1 MRRAAGC
8 GRPWSPSA
16 FQPPGCGTPGSS
28 WSGDRSGSPAWSSFP
43 TPPAASS
50 AGSPEGPSLPTGL
63 PGSSPCPAPSR
74 CSDLGVSAPL
84 RRGQSSPRA
93 CSTGSPLPDGAFRR
107 SLPWVPRAAT
117 ASPPPSGAA
126 PASSS
131 PSTATTRAGRRRG
144 RACSPPPR
152 PRRFPPAALYGGT
165 LRPLAAPRRSP
176 AGSPAGSP
184 ARRSPIP
191 PLSPHRRRYARFTTG
206 SARPRLPIGNPHRS
220 FAAGTTPQEGD

>member
-8 GRPWSPSA
+8 GRPLSPSA
-16 FQPPGCGTPGSS
+16 SQPPGCGTAGCS
-28 WSGDRSGSPAWSSFP
+28 WSGDRSGSPAWS
-43 TPPAASS
+43 
-50 AGSPEGPSLPTGL
+50 SLPTGL

-107 SLPWVPRAAT
+107 SLPWAPRALT
-117 ASPPPSGAA
+117 ASPTPSGAA

-144 RACSPPPR
+144 RACSPSPR

-176 AGSPAGSP
+176 AGSPA
-184 ARRSPIP
+184 
-191 PLSPHRRRYARFTTG
+191 
-206 SARPRLPIGNPHRS
+206 RPRLPIGNPHRS
-220 FAAGTTPQEGD
+220 FATGTTPQEGD